1 MSIRLTRLALAG
13 LAFATSIGAT
23 AAPLDLSS
31 WSALTLNYPGGQGAG
46 SWVLEPGNTAVT
58 QVINADPSFYL
69 NNLSQTQYSIDGSW
83 QVLQSGAGDD
93 DYIGFVF
100 GYQNSSNFYLF
111 DWKRGTQNSVGQTA
125 AEGMTLKRFTGAT
138 GDGLADLSLA
148 EFWENQVSFG
158 DMAVLATN
166 HSATAGWAVG
176 TLYNFHLD
184 FDIAPNTLHVVV
196 MDGATTLWE
205 TTVVDSTF
213 NGGQFGFF
221 NNSQQSVR
229 YAGFEQTG
237 GVPVTPGDGIP
248 PIPEPQTYALMLA
261 GLGVIGWAAR
271 RRRR

>member
-184 FDIAPNTLHVVV
+184 FDVAPNTLHVVV
-196 MDGATTLWE
+196 MDGTTTLWE